1 MHKFASALLI
11 GFAALVLDG
20 PVLAQGDSPDGFTPK
35 QKAAIE
41 QIIKDY
47 LLANPE
53 VLIDVQ
59 TALEAKM
66 DKLQA
71 ERAKVT
77 LKESADEIFRKGS
90 SPVVGNPSGDVTIV
104 EFFDYNCPY
113 CKRALPDLSKL
124 IDKDPKLRVVLK
136 EFPIL
141 SKGSEQAARVALAAR
156 NQGKYWELHHALY
169 AATGQVD
176 EASALRVAEKLGL
189 DIARLGKDMNV
200 PEISMEI
207 EGNRRLAAK
216 LGIQGTPYFLVGDR
230 TVPGAPEN
238 LLEVLTKQV
247 QDVRK
252 EGCPVC

>member
-1 MHKFASALLI
+1 MRRFVTALFI
-11 GFAALVLDG
+11 GVAVLVLSR
-20 PVLAQGDSPDGFTPK
+20 PVLAQVASPDGFTPK

-53 VLIDVQ
+53 ILIDVQ

-66 DKLQA
+66 DKLKA
-71 ERAKVT
+71 ERSRAAFKD
-77 LKESADEIFRKGS
+77 SADEIFRKS
-90 SPVVGNPSGDVTIV
+90 TSPVVGNANGDVTIV

-124 IDKDPKLRVVLK
+124 IDRDPKLRVVLK

-141 SKGSEQAARVALAAR
+141 NEGSEQAARVALAAR

-169 AATGQVD
+169 ATTGKAD
-176 EASALRVAEKLGL
+176 EASALRVAEQLGL
-189 DIARLGKDMNV
+189 DIGRLKKDMNA
-200 PEISMEI
+200 PEVSMEI

-216 LGIQGTPYFLVGDR
+216 LGIQGTPYFFVGDR
-230 TVPGAPEN
+230 TVPGAPKN
-238 LLEVLTKQV
+238 LLEILTKQV

-252 EGCPVC
+252 AGCQVC